1 MTNESNAGHILA
13 AKCFKSTLYLFL
25 SLPLGEEMYPTEKLA
40 FGSLLYVQNDLS
52 FRVLSRP
59 PMKIC
64 VSIGGRNLR
73 LADDFLI
80 GWFPPHP
87 SWHIFPF
94 LLAKY
99 LQWMSSGIK
108 PVLKS
113 SFDHF
118 DRRPENI

>member
-1 MTNESNAGHILA
+1 
-13 AKCFKSTLYLFL
+13 
-25 SLPLGEEMYPTEKLA
+25 MYPTEKLA
-40 FGSLLYVQNDLS
+40 FGSLLYVQNDFS

-64 VSIGGRNLR
+64 LSIGGRNLR

-80 GWFPPHP
+80 GWFPSPP
-87 SWHIFPF
+87 SISF
-94 LLAKY
+94 LPAKY
-99 LQWMSSGIK
+99 LQWMSSGFK

>member
-1 MTNESNAGHILA
+1 MQFRVA

-25 SLPLGEEMYPTEKLA
+25 SLPFGEEMYPTEKLA

-64 VSIGGRNLR
+64 VSIGGRNLC

-87 SWHIFPF
+87 SRHIFPF

-99 LQWMSSGIK
+99 FQWMSSGIK